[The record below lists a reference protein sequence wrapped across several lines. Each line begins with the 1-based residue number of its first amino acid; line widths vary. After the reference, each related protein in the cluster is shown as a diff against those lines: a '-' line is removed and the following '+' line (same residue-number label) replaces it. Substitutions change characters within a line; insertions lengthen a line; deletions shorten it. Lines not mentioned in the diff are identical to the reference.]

1 MLTLRYL
8 WKKTGRNIIKKESET
23 KKGGRR
29 NPALESFL

>member
-8 WKKTGRNIIKKESET
+8 WKKTGRNIIKK
-23 KKGGRR
+23 KRPKQKRAGR